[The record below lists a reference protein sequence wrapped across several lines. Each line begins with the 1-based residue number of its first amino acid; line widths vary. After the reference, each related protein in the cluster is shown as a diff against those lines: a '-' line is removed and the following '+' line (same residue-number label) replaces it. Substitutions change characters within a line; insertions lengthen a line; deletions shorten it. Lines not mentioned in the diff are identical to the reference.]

1 MEMLRIAGF
10 TREMAK
16 NQSEYT
22 TLAIRDDIIRNE
34 KMAFHCMV
42 SAWQPTPDELAALN
56 AGAPIYLSIFNGPY
70 PPDTIGVYMVKNS
83 QFPPLRLY
91 VGDVPEIIG
100 G

>member
-1 MEMLRIAGF
+1 MEMLRVAGA

-16 NQSEYT
+16 HQSEYM

-34 KMAFHCMV
+34 KMAFHSMV

-70 PPDTIGVYMVKNS
+70 PPGTLAEVMVEHS
-83 QFPPLRLY
+83 RFPPVRLY
-91 VGDVPEIIG
+91 VGDIPEITG